1 MRANLPALLFV
12 IPFLTAVSM
21 PLVGLF
27 RRNWC
32 GAFAM
37 IALSGMGVTSL
48 AALSRTLHL
57 GPIRYPL
64 GGWAPPIGI
73 EWRLDGFSGLAI
85 VLISFVALIAVV
97 YAGPG
102 VRTTLGPKAIHFYT
116 LVMLLIS
123 ALTGM
128 VMAADFFNL
137 FVFLEVAALTGYALV
152 AVAGGQALIAA
163 FRYLILGTIGASFY
177 LLGVGYLYAA
187 TGTLNMADLAQKL
200 PGLLESKA
208 VLSGLV
214 FIMIGLGI
222 KMALVP
228 LHGWLPD
235 AYAHAPESVIPL
247 LAALITKVALVAL
260 ARIIFWVWGV
270 DVIWTKVPFMVY
282 LGWIGMIATLTGT
295 LLALSEQNL
304 RRTFAYGGISHVG
317 LVVMGISLGNLTGFA
332 GGVFYL
338 MTDAVMQLGLFFVAG
353 TMAFHYGVRELAD
366 LVHLRGRMPWMT
378 AALIVTAL
386 SMVGIPPTGGF
397 FGKWYIL
404 MGALEIKNYA
414 VVGVIILSTV
424 LTLVYF
430 ARILEKMLIE
440 SRTVSTQDG
449 PLQEDKAPW
458 EMRFGM
464 GMVIVGLVLLGIFSD
479 PLILL
484 IRTVAAPP
492 GF

>member
-1 MRANLPALLFV
+1 MRLNLPALLFV
-12 IPFLTAVSM
+12 IPFLTAVAL
-21 PLVGLF
+21 PLIGLF
-27 RRNWC
+27 RKHWC
-32 GAFAM
+32 RSV
-37 IALSGMGVTSL
+37 ALASL
-48 AALSRTLHL
+48 SMMHVMSLMALNHTLEM

-64 GGWAPPIGI
+64 GGWLPPIGI
-73 EWRLDGFSGLAI
+73 EWRLDGFSGLAM
-85 VLISFVALIAVV
+85 VLISLVALVAVV

-102 VRTTLGPKAIHFYT
+102 VRTTLAHKAAHVYT

-128 VMAADFFNL
+128 VMTADLFNL
-137 FVFLEVAALTGYALV
+137 FVFLEVTALTGYALV
-152 AVAGGQALIAA
+152 AVAGGRAMLAA

-187 TGTLNMADLAQKL
+187 TGTLNMADLADKL
-200 PGLLESKA
+200 RGLWGSTA
-208 VLSGLV
+208 VLTGLV
-214 FIMIGLGI
+214 FIIIGLGI

-235 AYAHAPESVIPL
+235 AYAHAPEAISPL
-247 LAALITKVALVAL
+247 LASLITKVALVAL
-260 ARIIFWVWGV
+260 ARIMFWMLGA
-270 DVIWTKVPFMVY
+270 DVIWDEVPVMVY
-282 LGWIGMIATLTGT
+282 LGWIGAIATLAGAF
-295 LLALSEQNL
+295 LALSEQNI

-332 GGVFYL
+332 GGIFYL

-353 TMAFHYGVRELAD
+353 AMASHYGVREVAE
-366 LVHLRGRMPWMT
+366 VAHLRGRTPWMT

-404 MGALEIKNYA
+404 MGALEMKNYVA
-414 VVGVIILSTV
+414 VGVIVLSTV
-424 LTLVYF
+424 LTLAYF
-430 ARILEKMLIE
+430 VRILEKMFGE
-440 SRTVSTQDG
+440 GSTATRQDASD
-449 PLQEDKAPW
+449 LPW

-464 GMVIVGLVLLGIFSD
+464 GTVTAGLLLFGIFSD
-479 PLILL
+479 PVISF

>member
-1 MRANLPALLFV
+1 
-12 IPFLTAVSM
+12 M

-32 GAFAM
+32 WPVAL
-37 IALSGMGVTSL
+37 IALSAMSLTSL
-48 AALSRTLHL
+48 AALKQTIDL

-64 GGWAPPIGI
+64 SGWLPPIGI
-73 EWRLDGFSGLAI
+73 EWRLDGFSGLAM
-85 VLISFVALIAVV
+85 VLISLVALAAVV

-102 VRTTLGPKAIHFYT
+102 VRTALAPKVAHFYT

-128 VMAADFFNL
+128 VMAADLFNL

-152 AVAGGQALIAA
+152 AVGGGLAMLAA

-177 LLGVGYLYAA
+177 LLGVGYLYAS

-208 VLSGLV
+208 VLTGLV
-214 FIMIGLGI
+214 FIIIGLGI

-235 AYAHAPESVIPL
+235 AYAHAPEAISPL
-247 LAALITKVALVAL
+247 LASLITKVALVAL
-260 ARIIFWVWGV
+260 ARIIFWIWGAEVVW
-270 DVIWTKVPFMVY
+270 DEVPFMVY
-282 LGWIGMIATLTGT
+282 LAWIGAIATLAGAF
-295 LLALSEQNL
+295 LALSEQNI

-332 GGVFYL
+332 GGIFYL

-353 TMAFHYGVRELAD
+353 AMASYYGVRELAD
-366 LVHLRGRMPWMT
+366 LAHLRGRMPWMT
-378 AALIVTAL
+378 TTLIVTAL

-404 MGALEIKNYA
+404 MGALEMKNYA
-414 VVGVIILSTV
+414 AVGVIILGTV

-430 ARILEKMLIE
+430 ARILEKMFVE
-440 SRTVSTQDG
+440 ARKAPGQNG
-449 PLQEDKAPW
+449 FEAPW

-464 GMVIVGLVLLGIFSD
+464 GAVAVGLVLFGIFSD
-479 PLILL
+479 PVISL
-484 IRTVAAPP
+484 IRTFARPP

>member
-1 MRANLPALLFV
+1 MTTNLPAVLFV
-12 IPFLTAVSM
+12 IPFLAAVSM
-21 PLVGLF
+21 PILGLF
-27 RRNWC
+27 RSNWC
-32 GAFAM
+32 WVM
-37 IALSGMGVTSL
+37 ALISL
-48 AALSRTLHL
+48 AMMNFISLMAFHHALEA
-57 GPIRYPL
+57 GPVRYPL
-64 GGWAPPIGI
+64 SGWFPPIGI
-73 EWRLDGFSGLAI
+73 EWRLDGFSGLVM
-85 VLISFVALIAVV
+85 VLVSLVALVAVV
-97 YAGPG
+97 YGGPG
-102 VRTTLGPKAIHFYT
+102 IRMTLASKSAHFYT

-128 VMAADFFNL
+128 VMAADLFNL

-152 AVAGGQALIAA
+152 AVAGGRAMLAA

-177 LLGVGYLYAA
+177 LLGVGYLYAS
-187 TGTLNMADLAQKL
+187 TGTLNMADLAEKL
-200 PGLLESKA
+200 PGLLGSKA
-208 VLSGLV
+208 VLTGLV

-235 AYAHAPESVIPL
+235 AYAHAPAAISPL
-247 LAALITKVALVAL
+247 LASLVTKVALVAQ
-260 ARIIFWVWGV
+260 ARIIFWIWGAE
-270 DVIWTKVPFMVY
+270 VIWDDVPFMVY
-282 LGWIGMIATLTGT
+282 LGWIGAIATLGGAF
-295 LLALSEQNL
+295 LALSEQNI

-332 GGVFYL
+332 GGIFYL

-353 TMAFHYGVRELAD
+353 VLVSHYGVQELGD
-366 LVHLRGRMPWMT
+366 LAHLRGRMPWMT
-378 AALIVTAL
+378 ATLIVTAL

-404 MGALEIKNYA
+404 MGALEMKNYVA
-414 VVGVIILSTV
+414 VGVIILGTV

-430 ARILEKMLIE
+430 VRILEKMLVE
-440 SRTVSTQDG
+440 GRTMTRQNELEV
-449 PLQEDKAPW
+449 PW

-464 GMVIVGLVLLGIFSD
+464 GTVAVGLLLFGIFSD
-479 PLILL
+479 PVILL